1 MNPILAKLIES
12 FEQTG
17 DIEKDARYFLEL
29 HNFPRIAEHSIRVGN
44 ESKRLAR
51 EFGVDEDSA
60 AISGFLHD
68 VSVVFPNNERIR
80 VSKELGI
87 EVLPEEEIFP
97 LIAHQKISKVMAR
110 EIFNIDDES
119 ILNAIG
125 CHTTLKSNSTKLD
138 RVLFVADK
146 IEWDQKGTPP
156 YIEELKKMLN
166 ISLEHGAFAYI
177 NYMWEQRDSLKVVHP
192 WLEDSYFELKTS
204 LKL

>member
-1 MNPILAKLIES
+1 MHSILANLIEYV
-12 FEQTG
+12 EQTG
-17 DIEKDARYFLEL
+17 DIEKDAWHFLEL
-29 HNFPRIAEHSIRVGN
+29 HGFPRIAEHSIRVGN

-80 VSKELGI
+80 VSSELGI
-87 EVLPEEEIFP
+87 KVLLEEETFP
-97 LIAHQKISKVMAR
+97 LIVHQKISKVMAR
-110 EIFNIDDES
+110 EIFNIDDDI
-119 ILNAIG
+119 ILDAIG
-125 CHTTLKSNSTKLD
+125 CHTTLRSNSTKLD

-146 IEWDQKGTPP
+146 IEWDQKGSPP
-156 YIEELKKMLN
+156 YIEDLKGMLH
-166 ISLEHGAFAYI
+166 ISLEHGAFAYL

-192 WLEDSYFELKTS
+192 WLEDAYFELKTS